1 MSDLKAA
8 LTEAV
13 TNALESRQLVQHAQ
27 IRAAV
32 AEVAIDVLLALP
44 GVAENK
50 ADVHA
55 TLLNLVDDIE
65 AVAIDVDADARQ
77 ARKLCDKEGNAFLRG
92 ERHGLMEAR
101 KMLVRAIEGETR

>member
-32 AEVAIDVLLALP
+32 AEVAIDVLLAMP
-44 GVAENK
+44 GVAFTALPEP
-50 ADVHA
+50 AMDEP
-55 TLLNLVDDIE
+55 DIRCNGC
-65 AVAIDVDADARQ
+65 VGCPDPWNC
-77 ARKLCDKEGNAFLRG
+77 K
-92 ERHGLMEAR
+92 
-101 KMLVRAIEGETR
+101 

>member
-44 GVAENK
+44 GVAVTQLPE
-50 ADVHA
+50 V
-55 TLLNLVDDIE
+55 TYE
-65 AVAIDVDADARQ
+65 
-77 ARKLCDKEGNAFLRG
+77 
-92 ERHGLMEAR
+92 
-101 KMLVRAIEGETR
+101 